1 MQSQGGQLAAPDATR
16 VQANDI
22 GTNQQAQGRPVPE
35 DYGVV
40 LDSAARH
47 IEPGHEPIGVMR
59 WSSFM
64 RELHMS
70 VTVAHAHACKRIDD
84 DAYAL
89 AAAEFIFPV
98 HGLRSEEHTS
108 ETQSLMRIS
117 YAVFF

>member
-84 DAYAL
+84 D
-89 AAAEFIFPV
+89 
-98 HGLRSEEHTS
+98 RSEEHTS
-108 ETQSLMRIS
+108 ELQSLMRNPS
-117 YAVFF
+117 DVFCLTKKNTTQ

>member
-1 MQSQGGQLAAPDATR
+1 MGCPCAPGDTPCRHRRGLQHVLMVLLVLGGGNLHQWRVMQSQGGQLAAPDATR

-59 WSSFM
+59 WSSCM
-64 RELHMS
+64 RELQIGRATCRERMCHY
-70 VTVAHAHACKRIDD
+70 V
-84 DAYAL
+84 
-89 AAAEFIFPV
+89 
-98 HGLRSEEHTS
+98 
-108 ETQSLMRIS
+108 
-117 YAVFF
+117 

>member
-1 MQSQGGQLAAPDATR
+1 
-16 VQANDI
+16 
-22 GTNQQAQGRPVPE
+22 
-35 DYGVV
+35 
-40 LDSAARH
+40 
-47 IEPGHEPIGVMR
+47 MR

-98 HGLRSEEHTS
+98 HGLVAIHAVQHFFPVRPAQRLLYFGGKPQRFLNIPFSQHTGMYQQMAMLVDRKS
-108 ETQSLMRIS
+108 TRLNSSHQ
-117 YAVFF
+117 